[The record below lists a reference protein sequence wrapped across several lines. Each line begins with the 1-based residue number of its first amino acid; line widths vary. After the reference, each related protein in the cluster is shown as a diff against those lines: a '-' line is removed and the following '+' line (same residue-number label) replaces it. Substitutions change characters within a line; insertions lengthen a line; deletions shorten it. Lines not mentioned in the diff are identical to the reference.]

1 MHRSVLENGSYAKFA
16 ATNTVEM
23 LVTEEMDRALAD
35 KSARIKTYKDSD
47 PYGDPVEYLVRF
59 PGVTIEQLRG
69 LSNSAAIN
77 YIAPGNKIPYTAIVD
92 PHTLKEMEGFTG
104 KYQPGD
110 LMALVKK
117 HTKTL
122 VNKHG
127 KGIPRKVWNDMIE
140 SEIQIDMLLGQTK
153 IVDAMGVYTAL
164 ARETFRLPTIIRNR
178 VSAAMDTI
186 LEDAEKRLK
195 TIEKEAAQGKK
206 DKLRREASR
215 LARVLTDTPLADKA
229 RALVQKLK

>member
-1 MHRSVLENGSYAKFA
+1 VHRSVLENGHYAKFA
-16 ATNTVEM
+16 AANTVEM
-23 LVTEEMDRALAD
+23 LVTEEMDRALAA

-47 PYGDPVEYLVRF
+47 PYGDPVEYLIHF

-77 YIAPGNKIPYTAIVD
+77 YIASAKKIPYTAIID

-104 KYQPGD
+104 VYRPDD
-110 LMALVKK
+110 LIKKVKK
-117 HTKTL
+117 HANTL

-127 KGIPRKVWNDMIE
+127 KGVPRKVWNNVVE

-153 IVDAMGVYTAL
+153 IVGAMGVYTAL
-164 ARETFRLPTIIRNR
+164 ARETFRQPTSIRNR

-206 DKLRREASR
+206 DKLKREAAR
-215 LARVLTDTPLADKA
+215 LARVLKDTPLKDKA
-229 RALVQKLK
+229 DALVQKLK